1 MKVIIL
7 GANGQ
12 LARHT
17 TQVFLRDTDAKLTL
31 CLSSSRSAAK
41 P

>member
-1 MKVIIL
+1 MKSVLTVLIP

-12 LARHT
+12 LARNT
-17 TQVFLRDTDAKLTL
+17 TRLFLRDTDAT
-31 CLSSSRSAAK
+31 SSTRR